1 MTYTL
6 RWVPGKG
13 GIIFSMAEQKIV
25 NSTCGMCFAACG
37 MLIQVEDGKVTGVKR
52 DPESPV
58 NYGILCPKGRAAIEL
73 LYHSE
78 RLTHPLKQIGEKGRG
93 EWTRVYKVGNN

>member
-6 RWVPGKG
+6 RWVSSKG
-13 GIIFSMAEQKIV
+13 GTIFSMTEQKIV
-25 NSTCGMCFAACG
+25 KSTCGMCFAACG

-58 NYGILCPKGRAAIEL
+58 NYGCVPRGGP
-73 LYHSE
+73 
-78 RLTHPLKQIGEKGRG
+78 RLNSFTIQS
-93 EWTRVYKVGNN
+93 V